1 MEDLGFAMPYGV
13 TVEGDGSWYPK
24 IVGNHPHKA
33 TGTRLNLIPGPCR
46 VAFSWAGEAAAELV
60 LVNGDDTK
68 RPARLAEKRGG
79 VHAQRWSSSAPAGAI
94 RSNSMRG
101 ASVAKP
107 ALSRCIRS
115 IFWSSTPAQ
124 GGGVSDCTT
133 GNGLDALAGAEARIV
148 GEQRGSRNRRGQGQQ
163 GHRDHVLAPRR
174 WASADHRFQRGP
186 LDVPLSQK
194 PQAVWYGRPSQWA
207 NGPRSDGRTRPNRDV
222 RVHRNPGYAAPCGCD
237 DFPSPRLTTTSTGG
251 GGR

>member
-79 VHAQRWSSSAPAGAI
+79 
-94 RSNSMRG
+94 
-101 ASVAKP
+101 
-107 ALSRCIRS
+107 
-115 IFWSSTPAQ
+115 
-124 GGGVSDCTT
+124 
-133 GNGLDALAGAEARIV
+133 
-148 GEQRGSRNRRGQGQQ
+148 
-163 GHRDHVLAPRR
+163 
-174 WASADHRFQRGP
+174 
-186 LDVPLSQK
+186 
-194 PQAVWYGRPSQWA
+194 
-207 NGPRSDGRTRPNRDV
+207 GPRSAMVVIGARRGDQVELNARCERGE
-222 RVHRNPGYAAPCGCD
+222 
-237 DFPSPRLTTTSTGG
+237 TGTIEVYPLNLLE
-251 GGR
+251 